1 MSMTKYTIPI
11 SVDDIVQAIQSGE
24 YMGFC
29 ITCGAEHMDIEPDA
43 RRYSCEVCGEKA
55 VYGAQELLFYVQA

>member
-1 MSMTKYTIPI
+1 MNTYTIPI

-29 ITCGAEHMDIEPDA
+29 IACGLEHMEIEPDA
-43 RRYSCEVCGEKA
+43 RRYPCESCGEKA

>member
-1 MSMTKYTIPI
+1 MNTYTIPI

-29 ITCGAEHMDIEPDA
+29 IACGLEHMEIEPDA
-43 RRYSCEVCGEKA
+43 RRYPCESCGERA